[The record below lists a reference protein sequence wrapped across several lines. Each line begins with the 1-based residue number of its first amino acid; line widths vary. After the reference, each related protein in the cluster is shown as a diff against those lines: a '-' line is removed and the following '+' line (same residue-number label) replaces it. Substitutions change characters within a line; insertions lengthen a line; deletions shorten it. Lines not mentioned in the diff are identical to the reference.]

1 MESKKPVDDYQN
13 AFLQMLEPEVIMKE
27 DPLSN
32 DNNNKTSEEDQS
44 MSTLNED
51 CFNTSPSDVT
61 DNDEINDDSRIEDQ
75 LANDIKPERGIKE
88 ELQLKHE
95 GKLFSCTHCEYE
107 TITKGRFRYHMK
119 SNHGGQKFPC
129 YHCDYESVE
138 KAGLKRHIQSV
149 HEGKKI
155 ACPNCDLQV
164 VNLQR
169 HIQSVHLIQKISCT
183 LCKYETTSKR
193 SFQYHMN
200 LSHIS
205 CTLCKYKTTK
215 PRSFQY
221 HMKAMHKIIKLEE
234 DHSMTT
240 LNEDSFNTTASE
252 ISDEDPLQD
261 DAAIED
267 LELDLDRIIKQEL
280 RKTDEKLVKE
290 VRESQKFSCLHCDYK
305 TNWISSLQT
314 HIRTVHES
322 EKFQWPV
329 SNLKKEV
336 ENSHNI
342 MTDVKLENKMDIH
355 KKIREEGEKMGKKRK
370 NKSKKK
376 ERGNLKIP
384 CPHCDFKSTL
394 TASLQMHIKTV
405 HECNET
411 INGDAVMEDPKMEMD
426 HTEEAPKLLEQEEIV
441 KKEPGS
447 IYEGKCKKFS
457 CTHCEYATT
466 VYYSFQYHKKSVHG
480 SRKFPCTHCDYE
492 SVQKGDLQRHVQ
504 SVHEGLKFPC
514 PGPDCKYKATEKG
527 NLRRHI
533 QSVHEGKKF
542 PCPHCEYEASQKG
555 NLKTHIK
562 SSHKHDPLK

>member
-1 MESKKPVDDYQN
+1 
-13 AFLQMLEPEVIMKE
+13 
-27 DPLSN
+27 
-32 DNNNKTSEEDQS
+32 
-44 MSTLNED
+44 
-51 CFNTSPSDVT
+51 
-61 DNDEINDDSRIEDQ
+61 
-75 LANDIKPERGIKE
+75 
-88 ELQLKHE
+88 
-95 GKLFSCTHCEYE
+95 
-107 TITKGRFRYHMK
+107 
-119 SNHGGQKFPC
+119 
-129 YHCDYESVE
+129 
-138 KAGLKRHIQSV
+138 
-149 HEGKKI
+149 
-155 ACPNCDLQV
+155 
-164 VNLQR
+164 
-169 HIQSVHLIQKISCT
+169 
-183 LCKYETTSKR
+183 
-193 SFQYHMN
+193 
-200 LSHIS
+200 
-205 CTLCKYKTTK
+205 
-215 PRSFQY
+215 
-221 HMKAMHKIIKLEE
+221 MKAKHKIIKSEE

-240 LNEDSFNTTASE
+240 LNEDSFNITATE

-267 LELDLDRIIKQEL
+267 LEMDLDRIIKQEL

-336 ENSHNI
+336 ENSHNF

-405 HECNET
+405 HECNDT

-447 IYEGKCKKFS
+447 IYEGKSKKFS

-466 VYYSFQYHKKSVHG
+466 LYYSFQYHKKSVHG

-562 SSHKHDPLK
+562 SSHKHDPLKRH